1 MYPRPETMAALDQ
14 VRYLTF
20 DVFGTILDL
29 GGSLTPFL
37 ADFLRRK
44 GSPVTGAEL
53 WAHYRY
59 RQRIEQYQD
68 NILALGHHGYLD
80 SARRALMY
88 VLRAAKVPFEDA
100 EIAEL
105 MKAWRMLRP
114 FPDAVDGLKRLESKY
129 ELVVLSNG
137 EPEFLDHLVRNRIGH
152 PFAAVLSVSQVGAF
166 KPHPGV
172 YRLAMRELAAEPHE
186 LLMVSSNAF
195 DVMGARACGL
205 RGAYVDRYDL
215 PYDESPFRADL
226 TVRDFGELSESLG
239 A

>member
-1 MYPRPETMAALDQ
+1 MAALDH

-44 GSPVTGAEL
+44 GSTITGAEL
-53 WAHYRY
+53 WAQYRY

-68 NILALGHHGYLD
+68 NILMLGHHGYLD
-80 SARRALMY
+80 SSRRALMY
-88 VLRAAKVPFEDA
+88 VLRAAKVPFDDA

-105 MKAWRMLRP
+105 MRAWQQLRM
-114 FPDAVDGLKRLESKY
+114 FPDALDGLKRLESRYK
-129 ELVVLSNG
+129 LVVLSNG
-137 EPEFLDHLVRNRIGH
+137 EPEFLDHLVKNRIGH

-172 YRLAMRELAAEPHE
+172 YRLAMRELGAEPQE
-186 LLMVSSNAF
+186 LLMVSSNSF

-215 PYDESPFRADL
+215 PYEETPFKADL
-226 TVRDFGELSESLG
+226 TVRDFAELAERLG
-239 A
+239 T